1 MMIVRQIKNLSLEYQ
16 TYRKVF
22 DVLASILLSILPV
35 ISINVPNGHETG
47 MLLYCWACIIA
58 YILIR
63 VCFLKRCSHNISIV
77 ITKLDILIG
86 IFFLYV
92 VIRNSISLRC
102 FDLNEFLKLS
112 SGLLLIYIAKNM
124 NRRSMM
130 IVYLSLI
137 LSVAI
142 QAILSLLQT
151 FKVLSSNHGIF
162 LSTGSFDNPAIN
174 GIFIASVFPLILGV
188 LFYTK
193 RSAKKSPIN
202 THRYALYSLLWCM
215 LMAIASSASR
225 SAWIGVI
232 FSSAIIL
239 LKFYAPTI
247 YPLLHNR
254 KRTIYSICVVSIIVF
269 FILLY
274 YFKPISANSR
284 LYIWIISLKVFLS
297 HPLWGVGNSYSYHF
311 LHQQAEY
318 FLQNPDSAFINMA
331 DNIHHSY
338 NVFIQILSQYGLIG
352 FILCCGIIIVIYKCR
367 CRSFLWIIKIAL
379 LEIMIE
385 GCFSFA
391 VSSYSLLLIISLYI
405 GLIDRCMP
413 YIYKAQIDFF
423 NKTYLRMRII
433 YGITLCV
440 GCVLLFGYAYSTL
453 CWSEGMIAFE
463 KQEYDKADRFFS
475 RANFMLK
482 SNGYFWNIRG
492 KCLSLQNKYIESNE
506 IMAQAMMNRYSTYS
520 EIIMGDNYLALGQY
534 EKAKQ
539 AYMTAH
545 RILPS
550 KMYPLYL
557 LSICLYKEGNIDEFK
572 KTANVVLNM
581 PVKVHS
587 TATVQMQNRLSTI
600 LNQIHQ

>member
-1 MMIVRQIKNLSLEYQ
+1 MIVKQIKNINLEKQ
-16 TYRKVF
+16 TYRKMF
-22 DVLASILLSILPV
+22 DALASVLLSILPV

-47 MLLYCWACIIA
+47 MLLYCWACIIS
-58 YILIR
+58 YFLIKIY
-63 VCFLKRCSHNISIV
+63 FLKSNGHNITIV
-77 ITKLDILIG
+77 ISKLDIFIG
-86 IFFLYV
+86 TFFLYV
-92 VIRNSISLRC
+92 VIRNSISLRY
-102 FDLNEFLKLS
+102 FDLNSFMKLS
-112 SGLLLIYIAKNM
+112 SCLLLIYIAKNM
-124 NRRSMM
+124 NRRIMR

-142 QAILSLLQT
+142 QSTLSLLQT

-174 GIFIASVFPLILGV
+174 GIFIASVFPLVLGV
-188 LFYTK
+188 LLYTK
-193 RSAKKSPIN
+193 RNTKKSLTN
-202 THRYALYSLLWCM
+202 THRYALYALLWCM

-239 LKFYAPTI
+239 LKFYIPSVYSLT
-247 YPLLHNR
+247 YNR
-254 KRTIYSICVVSIIVF
+254 KKTIYSFCVVCIILF

-284 LYIWIISLKVFLS
+284 MYIWIISLKVFLS
-297 HPLWGVGNSYSYHF
+297 HPLWGVGNSYSYYF

-318 FLQNPDSAFINMA
+318 FRQNPDSAFINMA

-352 FILCCGIIIVIYKCR
+352 FILCCSIIICIYKCK

-385 GCFSFA
+385 GSFSFA
-391 VSSYSLLLIISLYI
+391 VSSYSLLLIISIYI

-413 YIYKAQIDFF
+413 YVYKAQIIFS
-423 NKTYLRMRII
+423 NKTYLRLRMI
-433 YGITLCV
+433 YGTTLCMV
-440 GCVLLFGYAYSTL
+440 CVLLIGYAYSTL
-453 CWSEGMIAFE
+453 CWRKGMVAFE
-463 KQEYDKADRFFS
+463 KQEYNKAGRFFN

-482 SNGYFWNIRG
+482 SNGYFGNIRG

-534 EKAKQ
+534 EKAKH

-557 LSICLYKEGNIDEFK
+557 LSICLYKEGDIDEFK

-587 TATVQMQNRLSTI
+587 TATVQMKNKLSTI
-600 LNQIHQ
+600 LNQIQQ